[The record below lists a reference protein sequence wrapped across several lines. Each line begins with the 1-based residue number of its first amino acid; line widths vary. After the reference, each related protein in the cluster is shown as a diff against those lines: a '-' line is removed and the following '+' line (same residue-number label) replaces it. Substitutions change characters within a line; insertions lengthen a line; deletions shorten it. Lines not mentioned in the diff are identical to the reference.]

1 MVSPDHARD
10 GGIAISRT
18 VNDLTV
24 DSTIQSEPMGTFELK
39 GVPGGWDLDEVL

>member
-1 MVSPDHARD
+1 MASPDHTSDD
-10 GGIAISRT
+10 GIVVSRT

-24 DSTIQSEPMGTFELK
+24 DSTIQYEPMGTFELK